1 MLKVILFDV
10 DNTLLSFDEY
20 VKESMKS
27 GFEKFEI
34 GTYEDGMFS
43 VFNQINTGLWQLI
56 EKGELDFEELR
67 KKRWNMIFERL
78 GISADGVAFEKYFR
92 ECLFESAIPE
102 NGAMDL
108 LKYLHGRYILCVAS
122 NGPYKQQVNRLKI
135 CGMLPYF
142 SHLFISEE
150 IGSAKPSEKFFD
162 ICINRLNAETEQKI
176 QPCEMMI
183 IGDSLSSDMS
193 GGMQFGMQTCFYN
206 PTEKPIPY
214 GMKLNY
220 TVSSLREIANIL

>member
-1 MLKVILFDV
+1 MLKVIMFDI

-34 GTYEDGMFS
+34 GLYEDRMFS

-56 EKGELDFEELR
+56 EKGELDFEELQ
-67 KKRWNMIFERL
+67 KKRWNMIFECL
-78 GISADGVAFEKYFR
+78 GISADGEVFEKHFR

-102 NGAMDL
+102 KGAMEL
-108 LKYLHGRYILCVAS
+108 IKYLHSKYILCVAS
-122 NGPYKQQVNRLKI
+122 NGPYMQQVNRLKI
-135 CGMLPYF
+135 SGMLPYF
-142 SHLFISEE
+142 SELFISEE
-150 IGSAKPSEKFFD
+150 IGSLKPSEKFFST
-162 ICINRLNAETEQKI
+162 CVNRLNSKTEQKI
-176 QPCEMMI
+176 QPCEIMI

-193 GGMQFGMQTCFYN
+193 GGSHFGLQTCFYN
-206 PTEKPIPY
+206 PDKKTIPC

-220 TVSSLREIANIL
+220 TVSSLKEIESIL